1 MEELTLRSSDMDQR
15 ILPIEL
21 WEIIFELATA
31 CAEEWEFGHRNR
43 LPIFGSV
50 HFNSNLFNPCINSW
64 EDVLKTRRSLVAVSR
79 FFNQLTTPL
88 LYQSFF
94 AITLEQE
101 ACFERTLQIRPAL
114 GQYVKR
120 LGLSTQLEPLEPR
133 GNTHSPRILGFCPNT
148 IFCDTK
154 FNPTGLTLVA
164 PSLRSLE
171 IFFSPLVMD
180 GFPDLL
186 AGILQ
191 ATPQLEHLGVYGLPF
206 RVEQTYSRS
215 LASIRLESLR
225 AFHLRAGIGGLF
237 ALQGRILTAQIF
249 FSLTLPR
256 LEDLLIQ
263 GTNLNGIPAS
273 WLRDVRQIKLN
284 HESIRSCNLESN
296 HFRMLRKFTLYF
308 TNAISF
314 PRGEL
319 HEKLPFIRIEEIEL
333 YHCVIPICFDRRG
346 STDTLSLILRLC
358 ADDTATPMLNSL
370 SMDVAGV
377 MDMVENK
384 GMSPRI
390 AKEHLSQLQST
401 MELILVRGLDLKGCS
416 SSLLHSIL
424 QELIN
429 FEEERVGKGFEVE
442 SSDDWR

>member
-31 CAEEWEFGHRNR
+31 CAEEWEFGHWNR
-43 LPIFGSV
+43 PPIFGSA
-50 HFNSNLFNPCINSW
+50 HFNSSLFNPCINSW
-64 EDVLKTRRSLVAVSR
+64 EDVLKTRRSLAAVSR

-94 AITLEQE
+94 AITSEQE

-114 GQYVKR
+114 GGYVKR
-120 LGLSTQLEPLEPR
+120 LSLSARLED

-148 IFCDTK
+148 TFCDTE
-154 FNPTGLTLVA
+154 FNPTGLSLVA

-171 IFFSPLVMD
+171 FFFTPLVRG

-206 RVEQTYSRS
+206 RVGQTYSRS

-225 AFHLRAGIGGLF
+225 AFHLRTGIGGLF
-237 ALQGRILTAQIF
+237 AFQGRILTAQIF

-263 GTNLNGIPAS
+263 ATNLNGIPAS

-284 HESIRSCNLESN
+284 HESIRSCSLESN

-308 TNAISF
+308 TPAISY

-319 HEKLPFIRIEEIEL
+319 HEKLPFIRLEEIEL
-333 YHCVIPICFDRRG
+333 YHCVIPICFDRHA
-346 STDTLSLILRLC
+346 STDTLFLILRLC

-370 SMDVAGV
+370 FMDVASV
-377 MDMVENK
+377 TDVVENK

-401 MELILVRGLDLKGCS
+401 VELILVRGIDVKGCS
-416 SSLLHSIL
+416 SSSLHSEL
-424 QELIN
+424 RQLIN
-429 FEEERVGKGFEVE
+429 FEEERVG
-442 SSDDWR
+442 RRI